1 MLYHKKTKGE
11 VSLKMNTRD
20 FNVFITAAKEK
31 SLTNASKLL
40 YMTPQGISKII
51 KNMETETDCELFHRI
66 GNRMELTECGQH
78 FLTYAENASKEYHA
92 MRNELLRIKQKEHG
106 IVDLLSAFGILRLV
120 TPECISDFRKKYP
133 EIEFHYRECPDKQI
147 ERWFQSGEGNVAFTL
162 APCDE
167 ELYDVLELASFPVK
181 LLVNKQHPLSKKES
195 VTIHDLRDEPL
206 YIESREFKI
215 HDLIVN
221 KCRAAGFE
229 PNIIFETSGFSLCHK
244 MVRDNK
250 GISVTVDFIS
260 DDMSNQNFVLIP
272 FSDGLYEW
280 KICML
285 TRKNEVVGNGVDIF
299 QKHIKLQIDYIR
311 KGIITR

>member
-1 MLYHKKTKGE
+1 
-11 VSLKMNTRD
+11 MNIRD
-20 FNVFITAAKEK
+20 FNVFITAAREK

-51 KNMETETDCELFHRI
+51 KNIEAETDCELLHRS
-66 GNRMELTECGQH
+66 GNHMELTVCGEH
-78 FLTYAENASKEYHA
+78 FLTYAEKAMNDYHI

-106 IVDLLSAFGILRLV
+106 VVDLLSAFGILRLV
-120 TPECISDFRKKYP
+120 TPECISDFRKQYP

-147 ERWFQSGEGNVAFTL
+147 ERWFQSGEGNVAFSL

-167 ELYDVLELASFPVK
+167 ELYDVFELDSFPVK
-181 LLVNKQHPLSKKES
+181 LLVNKHHPLSKKES
-195 VTIHDLRDEPL
+195 VTIEDLRNEPL

-221 KCRAAGFE
+221 KCKDAGFE

-260 DDMSNQNFVLIP
+260 DDMTNPDLVLLP
-272 FSDGLYEW
+272 FSDGVYEW

-285 TRKNEVVGNGVDIF
+285 TRKHEVVGNGVDIF
-299 QKHIKLQIDYIR
+299 QKHIKLQIDRIR
-311 KGIITR
+311 NGLITR

>member
-1 MLYHKKTKGE
+1 MNTRDFNVFITAAKEKSLTNASKLLYMTPQGISKIIKNMETE
-11 VSLKMNTRD
+11 TESLKMNTRD

-133 EIEFHYRECPDKQI
+133 EIEFHYRNQTKRTWNCRSSI
-147 ERWFQSGEGNVAFTL
+147 CFWYIT
-162 APCDE
+162 PC
-167 ELYDVLELASFPVK
+167 
-181 LLVNKQHPLSKKES
+181 N
-195 VTIHDLRDEPL
+195 
-206 YIESREFKI
+206 SRMY
-215 HDLIVN
+215 L
-221 KCRAAGFE
+221 
-229 PNIIFETSGFSLCHK
+229 
-244 MVRDNK
+244 
-250 GISVTVDFIS
+250 
-260 DDMSNQNFVLIP
+260 
-272 FSDGLYEW
+272 
-280 KICML
+280 
-285 TRKNEVVGNGVDIF
+285 
-299 QKHIKLQIDYIR
+299 
-311 KGIITR
+311 